1 MSAIKAI
8 INTKKSRMS
17 QEEKDLKMEVKAQER
32 EAKKEQAKKDKEVAK
47 EQAKKD
53 KEAAKEQAK
62 KEKDEKK
69 KAAVEQAKKEKDEKK
84 KASKEQTKKEKR
96 PPNNYIVF
104 AKKYRDVVKGEH
116 PEFSFG
122 EISKEVGRRWK
133 EMSAEEKEAII
144 KN

>member
-32 EAKKEQAKKDKEVAK
+32 VAKK

-62 KEKDEKK
+62 KDKDEKK
-69 KAAVEQAKKEKDEKK
+69 KAAVEQAKKEKEEKK

-104 AKKYRDVVKGEH
+104 AKKYRDVVKSEH